1 MNAYL
6 DNIVVSS
13 IVRDDNASQSK
24 ALNTLLVAH
33 DEGRVSLVTSE
44 LTLDEIKKC
53 PPEHRT
59 PLERTF
65 RLLEKVPVAQS
76 HALLY
81 INSHGTARTWI
92 NSPVFQNDP
101 LLDALLALGIER
113 VDAEHIY
120 AAAKQGCNAFLTC
133 DNSPRT
139 GILRRAAKIAELCGL
154 AVLRPSELVSAQGW

>member
-6 DNIVVSS
+6 DNNVVSS

-92 NSPVFQNDP
+92 NLLTPQCSRTTHCSMPSLHLGLSESMQNISIRRP
-101 LLDALLALGIER
+101 NR
-113 VDAEHIY
+113 VA
-120 AAAKQGCNAFLTC
+120 T
-133 DNSPRT
+133 
-139 GILRRAAKIAELCGL
+139 
-154 AVLRPSELVSAQGW
+154 PS